1 MNACL
6 NCGAELRFDIRSQC
20 LLCPSCGTKEQPQT
34 YSAFGDYAYE
44 SPSAADQVDAI
55 LYSCP
60 QCGGSIYTTSESV
73 NGFCS
78 YCGANVMLESRFVRM
93 KAPRY
98 VAPFRIDKEDCKQRY
113 LEYAK
118 KAFFAPDEFK
128 DPKYLDR
135 FRGIYMT
142 YWGYNVDVEGFLY
155 LDGIKEFNR
164 LPYHITEFYKC
175 MGWVHAEYRGI
186 FYDASSSFEDHYS
199 EQIAPFNYHAMVD
212 FNPAYLSG
220 FYADLPDL
228 DYDVYEENAIA
239 IGKDNLFHSPL
250 LRRNY
255 PDMKFDEG
263 QKERFRETMDTRCSA
278 VYTVFFPIW
287 FLSYRR
293 SDDVAYAVVNG
304 QTGRLVSD
312 LPIDKKKFISMGFL
326 LSVPI
331 FLLLFFLPNLPL
343 PTLLITSESFS
354 LLSVLLLLFM
364 LERIQIRRDRLYD
377 KGYLAKHD
385 AIDYRYRL
393 LELEEKK
400 RKRLLSYWPLF
411 ALAAIFLIAVSPK
424 LFRFLSALL
433 GGFAPLLALL
443 LSILLEILLLKNV
456 PLILY
461 AAKKKGVL
469 LFLSLLII
477 FGASLWGTHLL
488 FRLGGNRPEMY
499 LVISALLF
507 GTVLSQ
513 LSAVEQ
519 YNRMVCR
526 PLPQLKR
533 EGGNDSAWN

>member
-1 MNACL
+1 MNACV
-6 NCGAELRFDIRSQC
+6 NCGSELKFDIASQC

-44 SPSAADQVDAI
+44 NTVPGEVDAI

-78 YCGANVMLESRFVRM
+78 YCGANVMLRSQFVKMRP
-93 KAPRY
+93 PRY
-98 VAPFRIDKEDCKQRY
+98 VAPFRIDKEECKRRY

-128 DPKYLDR
+128 DPNYLDR

-142 YWGYNVDVEGFLY
+142 YWGYNVDVEGLLY
-155 LDGIKEFNR
+155 LDGVREYNQF
-164 LPYHITEFYKC
+164 PYHVTEIYKC
-175 MGWVHAEYRGI
+175 SGWVHAGYRGI
-186 FYDASSSFEDHYS
+186 FYDASSAFEDHYS
-199 EQIAPFNYHAMVD
+199 EQIAPFNYHAMVE

-228 DYDVYEENAIA
+228 GDDVYEENAIA
-239 IGKDNLFHSPL
+239 IGKDNLFRSTR

-263 QKERFRETMDTRCSA
+263 QKERFRESLDTYCSA
-278 VYTVFFPIW
+278 TYTVFFPVW

-293 SDDVAYAVVNG
+293 ADDVAYAVVNG
-304 QTGRLVSD
+304 QTGKLVSD
-312 LPIDKKKFISMGFL
+312 LPIDRKKFMGAGFL
-326 LSVPI
+326 LAVPI

-343 PTLLITSESFS
+343 PALLITSESFS
-354 LLSVLLLLFM
+354 LISVLLLVAM
-364 LERIQIRRDRLYD
+364 LEKILIRGDRLYD
-377 KGYLAKHD
+377 KGYLAKHN

-400 RKRLLSYWPLF
+400 KKKILGYWPLMG
-411 ALAAIFLIAVSPK
+411 LGLIILIAVSPK

-433 GGFAPLLALL
+433 GGFAPLFAWL
-443 LSILLEILLLKNV
+443 LSILIELTLIKNAG
-456 PLILY
+456 LILHS
-461 AAKKKGVL
+461 AKKRGML
-469 LFLSLLII
+469 LIFSLLII
-477 FGASLWGTHLL
+477 FGASVWGSYLL
-488 FRLGGNRPEMY
+488 FMLGGNRPEMY
-499 LVISALLF
+499 LVIMSLLF
-507 GTVLSQ
+507 GTALSQ

-533 EGGNDSAWN
+533 EGGDDNA